1 MRTGAIILWAILAIS
16 AGAFSR
22 AVWDSRHPKQG
33 EPRVE
38 IITARGVFTK

>member
-1 MRTGAIILWAILAIS
+1 MKLTIIEIIAALLIALVMWH
-16 AGAFSR
+16 FEPR
-22 AVWDSRHPKQG
+22 G